1 MHYCDRDFENRLI
14 IQNNQIEATF
24 KTSFFMFRKTNQS
37 DAPKLALLAINTNI
51 SYL

>member
-1 MHYCDRDFENRLI
+1 MHYCDRDFENRLK
-14 IQNNQIEATF
+14 IQNNQSYVQNE
-24 KTSFFMFRKTNQS
+24 FFMFRKTNQS